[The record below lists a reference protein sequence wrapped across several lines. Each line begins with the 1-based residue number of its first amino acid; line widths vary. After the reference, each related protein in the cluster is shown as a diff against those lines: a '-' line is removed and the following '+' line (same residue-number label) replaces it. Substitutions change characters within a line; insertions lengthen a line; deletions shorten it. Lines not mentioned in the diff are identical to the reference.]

1 MQLAAN
7 TTHVI
12 VGLGKTGQSCAHYL
26 HREGVSFAAV
36 DTRDNPP
43 GIDAFSKEFP
53 AVQVE
58 CGPLQAETLG
68 QARTLVMSPGVDPRD
83 SAVRR
88 AVGKGVTLTGD
99 VDLFAR
105 AVKAPLVAITGSNA
119 KSTVTTL
126 VGEMAKEAG
135 VKVAVC
141 GNIGTPVLDM
151 LDTVACEL
159 FVLELSSFQLETT
172 TNLGAKVAT
181 VLNMS
186 PDHMDRYDSMQAY
199 HAAKHRIFQGC
210 QQAVV
215 NRDDALSRPLLPPS
229 VKVSSFGVG
238 KEESNDYAVLEQRG
252 QQYLAYQRR
261 PLLAVA
267 ELKIA
272 GQHNVANALAA
283 LALGKAAGL
292 GFEPML
298 KALREFPGLPHRCQ
312 WVANIAGIPWFNDSK
327 GTNVGATVAAITGLG
342 VRGKVA
348 LLAGGVGK
356 GADFAELA
364 PVMKQYGSRAI
375 LFGEDAGR
383 IAAVLQDVVPV
394 QRVSSLQAAVDTARM
409 QANAGEQVLLSPA
422 CASFDMFNN
431 YEHRGDVFTQLVRAL
446 R

>member
-1 MQLAAN
+1 MQLTQD

-12 VGLGKTGQSCAHYL
+12 VGLGKTGVSCARYL
-26 HREGVSFAAV
+26 QKQGIRFAAV
-36 DTRDNPP
+36 DTRERPP
-43 GIDAFSKEFP
+43 GIDEFRTEFP
-53 AVQVE
+53 QVQIE
-58 CGPLQAETLG
+58 CGDLREETLQ
-68 QARTLVMSPGVDPRD
+68 QAKTLVMSPGVDPRV
-83 SAVRR
+83 SPIRR
-88 AVGKGVTLTGD
+88 AVSRGAKLTGD
-99 VDLFAR
+99 IDLFAR

-126 VGEMAKEAG
+126 VGEMAKAAG

-151 LDTVACEL
+151 LDMNSYEL

-172 TNLGAKVAT
+172 TNLRAKVAT

-210 QQAVV
+210 EQIVV
-215 NRDDALSRPLLPPS
+215 NRDDPLSRPLLPPS
-229 VKVSSFGVG
+229 VKVHSFGLG
-238 KEESNDYAVLEQRG
+238 KEESNDYAVIEQQG
-252 QQYLAYQRR
+252 QQFLAYQRK
-261 PLLAVA
+261 PLLAVS

-283 LALGKAAGL
+283 LALGQAAGL
-292 GFEPML
+292 SFDPML
-298 KALREFPGLPHRCQ
+298 QALREFPGLPHRCQ
-312 WVANIAGIPWFNDSK
+312 WVANIAGVPWYNDSK
-327 GTNVGATVAAITGLG
+327 GTNVGASVAAIIGLG
-342 VRGKVA
+342 KTGKVA

-375 LFGEDAGR
+375 LFGEDADK
-383 IAAVLQDVVPV
+383 IAAVLKNVVPV
-394 QRVSSLQAAVDTARM
+394 ERVDSLQAAVHSART
-409 QANAGEQVLLSPA
+409 QAGKGEQVLLSPA

-431 YEHRGDVFTQLVRAL
+431 YEHRGQVFTQLVRAL
-446 R
+446 Q